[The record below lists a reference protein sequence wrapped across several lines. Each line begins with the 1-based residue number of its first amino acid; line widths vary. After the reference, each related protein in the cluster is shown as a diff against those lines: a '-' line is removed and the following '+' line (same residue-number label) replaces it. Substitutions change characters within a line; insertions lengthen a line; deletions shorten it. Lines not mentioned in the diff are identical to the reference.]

1 MPLLIRVYDRVAL
14 LCSAVP
20 RALDL
25 IVAGLML
32 RLTLDQLN
40 ERPEFVDADAI
51 IRVERRRT
59 LRQLNRDLASATSGE
74 RRRVYGR
81 AAVAVSVS
89 MLALWIML
97 KQLGALGRWWE
108 HSGRAEVGDQF
119 GTVLSA
125 SIDAVPVIVVVAAAN
140 LTVAAVVRRVL
151 RGATRSLDEWY
162 EAMSERLVMEL
173 RMLFNAEA
181 TRWTPTR
188 LLVDRTPGL
197 SGRDLDVPWIERA
210 CARRVHRLITELG
223 ATSVAV
229 SGRRGVGKTT
239 LLRRMLDSVRTD
251 APFPIRQTPQLRPPL
266 AIFVQAPVDY
276 APKDFL
282 IDLFAELCD
291 TVIEADGGR
300 GFGPRSLVSR
310 AIARGVRFV
319 GRFACVVLIFA
330 LLGAAST
337 ETTSDAVSGWLSDRS
352 AEIVS
357 SLGFGVPLQPE
368 VALLALL
375 GLVGVIVVLG
385 EITQP
390 GAGPLAREAATE
402 LAHLRYLQT
411 MQSERAFNLS
421 RGLFGL
427 GLRRARQLAQQ
438 PLTLPE
444 LVRRYRDFAEHV
456 ACEPLPGKGR
466 GLLVAIDEMDR
477 IASAE
482 SAEQFLNQI
491 KAMFDVPGCIYLTSV
506 SEDALAQFEQRVA
519 NLRTTV
525 DTSFDEVVWL
535 PDLSLAE
542 SLDLLRRRVT
552 GFPDLFLALCFC
564 LSGGVPRDLLR
575 AARTL
580 VDVRHDVGVEQ
591 LGDITRLVVRR
602 EVRSFARGALRSSS
616 GLDTEGR
623 SDVESLFQSAGNERW
638 SGSLFDV
645 VDTLSRETA
654 DTASRA
660 VLNYYA
666 VIELLF
672 LDHREIVEAALTE
685 IPDADALRILEDL
698 AAARAMLPVSPRLA
712 TNGLEDILRRV
723 GARESTCLA

>member
-1 MPLLIRVYDRVAL
+1 MYDRVVV

-25 IVAGLML
+25 LLARLML
-32 RLTLDQLN
+32 RLTLDQLR
-40 ERPEFVDADAI
+40 ERPEFVDADTT
-51 IRVERRRT
+51 IRMERRET
-59 LRQLNRDLASATSGE
+59 LRRLNRDLASATWAQ

-81 AAVAVSVS
+81 AVVVAFVSVVG
-89 MLALWIML
+89 LWIMT
-97 KQLGALGRWWE
+97 KQLGALGRWWAQ
-108 HSGRAEVGDQF
+108 SGRADVGHQL

-125 SIDAVPVIVVVAAAN
+125 LIEAGPVIIVVGAAN
-140 LTVAAVVRRVL
+140 VTVAAVLRRAL
-151 RGATRSLDEWY
+151 RWSTSSLDEWY

-251 APFPIRQTPQLRPPL
+251 APFPIRQTPQMRPPL
-266 AIFVQAPVDY
+266 AIFLQAPVDY

-291 TVIEADGGR
+291 KVIETDAGR
-300 GFGPRSLVSR
+300 AFGPRSLLSR
-310 AIARGVRFV
+310 AAARAIRFV
-319 GRFACVVLIFA
+319 GRFASVVLMLAI
-330 LLGAAST
+330 LGATST
-337 ETTSDAVSGWLSDRS
+337 ATPSDAVSSWLADRS
-352 AEIVS
+352 ADLVR
-357 SLGFGVPLQPE
+357 SLGLAVPLQPE
-368 VALLALL
+368 IALLALL
-375 GLVGVIVVLG
+375 GLGGVIVVLG
-385 EITQP
+385 EITKP

-411 MQSERAFNLS
+411 LQFERALNLS

-456 ACEPLPGKGR
+456 ASEPLPGKGR

-491 KAMFDVPGCIYLTSV
+491 KAMFDVPGCIYLMSV
-506 SEDALAQFEQRVA
+506 SEDALAQFEQRVT

-542 SLDLLRRRVT
+542 SMDLLRRRVT

-602 EVRSFARGALRSSS
+602 EVQSFARGALRSASAP
-616 GLDTEGR
+616 DEEDR
-623 SDVESLFQSAGNERW
+623 SDVESFFQSAANRRW

-645 VDTLSRETA
+645 VETLSHETA

-672 LDHREIVEAALTE
+672 IEHREIVEAALADTA
-685 IPDADALRILEDL
+685 DADALRILEDL
-698 AAARAMLPVSPRLA
+698 ATARAMLPVSPRLA
-712 TNGLEDILRRV
+712 TNELDDILGRL
-723 GARESTCLA
+723 GARDGTSLA